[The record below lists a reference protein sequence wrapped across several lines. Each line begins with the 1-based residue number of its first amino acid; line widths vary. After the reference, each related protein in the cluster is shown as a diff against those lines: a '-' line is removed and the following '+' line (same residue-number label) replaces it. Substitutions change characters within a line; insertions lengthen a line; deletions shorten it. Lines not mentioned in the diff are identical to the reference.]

1 MILESPKLPRI
12 NYGVFYI
19 SNQIKI
25 LQAAYEAMT
34 KQKKIYGN
42 LGMYPLD
49 L

>member
-34 KQKKIYGN
+34 KQNKIYGN